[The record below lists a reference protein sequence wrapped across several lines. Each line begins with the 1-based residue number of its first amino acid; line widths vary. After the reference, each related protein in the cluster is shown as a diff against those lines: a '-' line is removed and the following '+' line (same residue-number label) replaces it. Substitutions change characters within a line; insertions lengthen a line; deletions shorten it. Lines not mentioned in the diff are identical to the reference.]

1 MIRTAISTTV
11 AATAALA
18 LLAAPP
24 AVANEDDVTET
35 GQCSRFGRYDLKLS
49 PQNGRIE
56 VEFEV
61 DVNRRGQRYRVKLF
75 QDGRRVEQGIHT
87 TRGLSGSF
95 TVRVVQPNRAGDDR
109 FRARAFRIGG
119 GNRCGGSA
127 RF

>member
-1 MIRTAISTTV
+1 MIRTAMSTT
-11 AATAALA
+11 AAAAAALA

-24 AVANEDDVTET
+24 AVANEGDVEET
-35 GQCSRFGRYDLKLS
+35 GQCSQFGRYDLKLS

-61 DVNRRGQRYRVKLF
+61 DVNRRGQRYRVRLF
-75 QDGRRVEQGIHT
+75 QDGRRVEQGVYT

-95 TVRVVQPNRAGDDR
+95 TVRAVRPNRGGADR
-109 FRARAFRIGG
+109 FRARAVRVGR
-119 GNRCGGSA
+119 GNVCGGSA